1 MLMRSI
7 ILVVALVFAA
17 LAARPAT
24 AADPVFPVGSHIGLV
39 PPPGMVPSK
48 AFEGFEDRDKNVAI
62 VLVELAAAAY
72 ADIEKGF
79 NPDALKAQGTEIE
92 SRDDVALKDGH
103 GFILMA
109 HQDVAGTKVRK
120 WILVAAADDLT
131 ALVSIQVPE
140 AAKDAYPDDAIRAAL
155 ATTTVRA
162 SVPEAE
168 QLGVLPFT
176 LKDLA
181 GFRIVRA
188 AANGAALLTDGPKDA
203 IELNEQAVFLI
214 TLGPPAPEQPEERDS
229 LARRAIAT
237 TPGVKEMRIER
248 AEPLRIGGQ
257 PGAEMIVQ
265 AKDART
271 DTAVTLVQWLRFGSG
286 GSMRLL
292 GISRAD
298 AWDKMFP
305 RFRAMRDGIEPK

>member
-72 ADIEKGF
+72 ADIERGF

-155 ATTTVRA
+155 ATTAVRA